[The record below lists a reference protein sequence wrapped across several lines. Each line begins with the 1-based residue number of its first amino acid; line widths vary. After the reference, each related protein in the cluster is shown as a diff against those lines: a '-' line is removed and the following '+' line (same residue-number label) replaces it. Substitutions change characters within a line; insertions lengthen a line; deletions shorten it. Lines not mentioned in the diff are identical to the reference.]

1 MSNFPRYAIYY
12 LPAVGSALAQFG
24 AAMLGYDVA
33 SGADVAFAQP
43 TAAVADWREITADPR
58 GYGFHA
64 TLKAPFTLADGR
76 RESELLWACAT
87 FAETPRA
94 IPRIVPVIRPIGRF
108 IALVPDVP
116 SEPLQQLAA
125 DCVRDFDGFR
135 AQLSAE
141 DRARRRPEQLTPQ
154 QIEHL
159 DRWGYPYVMDE
170 FRFHMTLTGSLD
182 PARHDELLAL
192 LRATFAATGID
203 RIAIDRIAVLRQD
216 ARGERFKSIAQFELR
231 SADY

>member
-12 LPAVGSALAQFG
+12 LPAASSALAQFG
-24 AAMLGYDVA
+24 AALLGYDVV
-33 SGADVAFAQP
+33 SGDEVPFPPA
-43 TAAVADWREITADPR
+43 TAAIADWREITADPR

-64 TLKAPFTLADGR
+64 TLKAPFALADGR

-94 IPRIVPVIRPIGRF
+94 IPRIAPVIRPIGRF
-108 IALVPDVP
+108 IALVPEAS
-116 SEPLQQLAA
+116 SETLQQLAA
-125 DCVRDFDGFR
+125 DCVRDFDEFR
-135 AQLSAE
+135 AALSAE
-141 DRARRRPEQLTPQ
+141 DRARRKPERLTPQ
-154 QIEHL
+154 QVDYL

-182 PARHDELLAL
+182 PVRHDELLAM
-192 LRATFAATGID
+192 LREHFAATAID
-203 RIAIDRIAVLRQD
+203 HVAIDRIAVLRQD
-216 ARGERFKSIAQFELR
+216 GRGARFRSIAQFELR

>member
-12 LPAVGSALAQFG
+12 LPAAGSALAQFG
-24 AAMLGYDVA
+24 ATMLGYDVVT
-33 SGADVAFAQP
+33 GEDVPFAAP
-43 TAAVADWREITADPR
+43 TAAIEDWRDITAEPR

-64 TLKAPFTLADGR
+64 TLKAPFGLIGSR
-76 RESELLWACAT
+76 SESDLLWACAT

-94 IPRIVPVIRPIGRF
+94 IPQIAPVIRPIGGF
-108 IALVPDVP
+108 LALVPEAP
-116 SEPLQQLAA
+116 SESLQQLAA
-125 DCVRDFDGFR
+125 DCVRDFDEFR
-135 AQLSAE
+135 APLSAE
-141 DRARRRPEQLTPQ
+141 DRARRKPERLTPEQVGY
-154 QIEHL
+154 L

-170 FRFHMTLTGSLD
+170 FRLHMTLTGSLD

-192 LRATFAATGID
+192 LRRQFAATGID

-216 ARGERFKSIAQFELR
+216 ARGARFKSIAQFELR

>member
-12 LPAVGSALAQFG
+12 LPAAGSALAQFG
-24 AAMLGYDVA
+24 ATMLGYDVVT
-33 SGADVAFAQP
+33 GKDVPFATP
-43 TAAVADWREITADPR
+43 TAAIADWRDITADPR

-64 TLKAPFTLADGR
+64 TLKAPFGLIGGR
-76 RESELLWACAT
+76 SESDLLWACAT

-94 IPRIVPVIRPIGRF
+94 IPRIGPVIRPIGGF
-108 IALVPDVP
+108 IALVPETP

-125 DCVRDFDGFR
+125 ECVRDFDEFR
-135 AQLSAE
+135 APLSAE
-141 DRARRRPEQLTPQ
+141 DRARRKPERLTPEQVGY
-154 QIEHL
+154 L
-159 DRWGYPYVMDE
+159 DRWGYPYVMDG

-192 LRATFAATGID
+192 LRRQFVATGVN
-203 RIAIDRIAVLRQD
+203 RMAIDRIAVLRQD
-216 ARGERFKSIAQFELR
+216 ARGSRFKSIAQFELR

>member
-12 LPAVGSALAQFG
+12 LPAAGGALAQFG
-24 AAMLGYDVA
+24 AAMLGYDVV
-33 SGADVAFAQP
+33 SGQDVPFAAP
-43 TAAVADWREITADPR
+43 TSAIADWRDVTADPR

-64 TLKAPFTLADGR
+64 TLKAPFGLIGGR
-76 RESELLWACAT
+76 SESDLLWACAT

-94 IPRIVPVIRPIGRF
+94 IPQITPVIRPIGGF
-108 IALVPDVP
+108 IALVPEAP

-125 DCVRDFDGFR
+125 DCVRDFDEFR
-135 AQLSAE
+135 APLSAE
-141 DRARRRPEQLTPQ
+141 DRARRKPERLTPEQVGY
-154 QIEHL
+154 L

-182 PARHDELLAL
+182 PARHDELLAV
-192 LRATFAATGID
+192 LRATFAAVGVN

-216 ARGERFKSIAQFELR
+216 ARGARFRSIAQFELR
-231 SADY
+231 STDY

>member
-12 LPAVGSALAQFG
+12 LPAAGSALAQFG
-24 AAMLGYDVA
+24 ATMLGYDVVT
-33 SGADVAFAQP
+33 GEDVPFATP
-43 TAAVADWREITADPR
+43 TAAIADWRDITADPR

-64 TLKAPFTLADGR
+64 TLKAPFGLIGGR
-76 RESELLWACAT
+76 SESDLLWACAT

-94 IPRIVPVIRPIGRF
+94 IPRIAPVIKPIGGF
-108 IALVPDVP
+108 IALVPETP

-125 DCVRDFDGFR
+125 DCVRDFDEFR
-135 AQLSAE
+135 APLSAE
-141 DRARRRPEQLTPQ
+141 DRARRKPERLTPAQ
-154 QIEHL
+154 VGYL

-182 PARHDELLAL
+182 LARHDELLAV
-192 LRATFAATGID
+192 LRRQFAATGMD

-216 ARGERFKSIAQFELR
+216 ARSARFKSIAQFELR